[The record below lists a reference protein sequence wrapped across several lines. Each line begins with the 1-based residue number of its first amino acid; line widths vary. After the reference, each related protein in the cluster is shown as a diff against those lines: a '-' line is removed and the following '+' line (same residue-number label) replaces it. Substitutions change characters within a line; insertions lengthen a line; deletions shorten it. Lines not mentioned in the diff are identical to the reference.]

1 MELPEWLLDKDVIQY
16 TGPIYSPSSLQSM
29 VINRLFFPY
38 ITSSL
43 VLYEELYPQQA
54 YRYSEFMDD
63 IYNFVWKKTLSGA
76 GLNMYDRNLQ
86 IAYVEKLLKEAGLAK
101 QKASPFSF
109 KAQNEVEEMFLTENV
124 DWQKAGFE
132 LNPLSNTG
140 MIREPAI
147 HRKIMDSYKL
157 LQSKANTGD
166 ATTRAHY
173 QSLAFKIKQALK
185 DQ

>member
-1 MELPEWLLDKDVIQY
+1 
-16 TGPIYSPSSLQSM
+16 M

-109 KAQNEVEEMFLTENV
+109 KAQNEVEKMFLTENV

>member
-1 MELPEWLLDKDVIQY
+1 MELPEWLLDKNVIQY
-16 TGPIYSPSSLQSM
+16 TGPIYSPSSLQNM

-86 IAYVEKLLKEAGLAK
+86 IAYVEKLLKESRIG
-101 QKASPFSF
+101 Q
-109 KAQNEVEEMFLTENV
+109 TES
-124 DWQKAGFE
+124 
-132 LNPLSNTG
+132 LS
-140 MIREPAI
+140 I
-147 HRKIMDSYKL
+147 L
-157 LQSKANTGD
+157 
-166 ATTRAHY
+166 
-173 QSLAFKIKQALK
+173 F
-185 DQ
+185 